1 MTRFDKFRS
10 LSLSLFSPL
19 LSSTVDI
26 RSRARRTNSTM
37 RLLRVYH
44 PIRNRRVSGCACC
57 ACNGHRGKIN
67 CCPRA
72 FNHGLDLFISTSTY
86 LPPPPLRR
94 KVHGVYPRYFF
105 HYFLPLPP
113 RPRTPNL
120 MKNHSSTPGKPP
132 SIFRKGTIVSA
143 RSYRIKSDASSITPI
158 NYLDSP
164 SSRDLFL
171 PPARASGWYSNF
183 FDRF

>member
-10 LSLSLFSPL
+10 LSLSSLLFSLPQSIFVVGPAGQTRPCVYYASTTRYATVVCLAALAARVMDTGEKSIVARGL
-19 LSSTVDI
+19 LITASI
-26 RSRARRTNSTM
+26 F
-37 RLLRVYH
+37 LFPH
-44 PIRNRRVSGCACC
+44 P
-57 ACNGHRGKIN
+57 
-67 CCPRA
+67 P
-72 FNHGLDLFISTSTY
+72 TY
-86 LPPPPLRR
+86 LP
-94 KVHGVYPRYFF
+94 
-105 HYFLPLPP
+105 LPSDEKFMGFTLAIFSITSSPSL

>member
-1 MTRFDKFRS
+1 
-10 LSLSLFSPL
+10 
-19 LSSTVDI
+19 
-26 RSRARRTNSTM
+26 M

-67 CCPRA
+67 CCLRA

-113 RPRTPNL
+113 AKNTESNEESLLHSQESHHPFFAKEQSLVRIGLNRMLLQLPR
-120 MKNHSSTPGKPP
+120 
-132 SIFRKGTIVSA
+132 
-143 RSYRIKSDASSITPI
+143 SITWILPLLEI
-158 NYLDSP
+158 SFFHLREQVGGIRIFSIVFNQGSW
-164 SSRDLFL
+164 LF
-171 PPARASGWYSNF
+171 PKVAGRAYFHEW
-183 FDRF
+183 

>member
-19 LSSTVDI
+19 LFSTVDI

-72 FNHGLDLFISTSTY
+72 FNHGLDLFISTST
-86 LPPPPLRR
+86 
-94 KVHGVYPRYFF
+94 
-105 HYFLPLPP
+105 FLPLPSDEKFTGFTLAIFSITSSP
-113 RPRTPNL
+113 SLRPRTPNL

>member
-1 MTRFDKFRS
+1 
-10 LSLSLFSPL
+10 
-19 LSSTVDI
+19 
-26 RSRARRTNSTM
+26 M

-72 FNHGLDLFISTSTY
+72 FNHGLDLFISTST
-86 LPPPPLRR
+86 
-94 KVHGVYPRYFF
+94 FF
-105 HYFLPLPP
+105 PLPSDEKFTGFTLAIFSITSSP
-113 RPRTPNL
+113 SLRPRTPNL
-120 MKNHSSTPGKPP
+120 MKNHSSTPRKSP
-132 SIFRKGTIVSA
+132 SIFREGTIA

>member
-19 LSSTVDI
+19 LFSTVDI

-67 CCPRA
+67 CCLRA

-86 LPPPPLRR
+86 
-94 KVHGVYPRYFF
+94 F
-105 HYFLPLPP
+105 PLPSDEKFTGFTLAIFSITSSP
-113 RPRTPNL
+113 SLRPRTPNL

-132 SIFRKGTIVSA
+132 SIFRKGTIA